1 VAGLEARLAT
11 VAAPNTWG
19 YREGMTASQPRTA
32 SLLIDDQLCFALYA
46 SSRAMTGRYRALL
59 DDLDLTYPQYIVML
73 VLWEEGTVTVNQLGR
88 RLQLDSGTLSPLLKR
103 LESIGYVTRRRR
115 LEDER
120 SVEIGLTERGLR
132 LRQQAEAV
140 PGRLCEIVR
149 LPYDERCDLIDQL
162 RHLTAT
168 LLEDD
173 DRN

>member
-1 VAGLEARLAT
+1 
-11 VAAPNTWG
+11 
-19 YREGMTASQPRTA
+19 MA

-46 SSRAMTGRYRALL
+46 SSRAMTGRYRAIL

-120 SVEIGLTERGLR
+120 SVEIGLTERGLQ

-149 LPYDERCDLIDQL
+149 LSYEERSELIERL
-162 RHLTAT
+162 RRLTAT

-173 DRN
+173 ERG